1 MADKVTIMVV
11 KVDLECPSCHKK
23 IKKIL
28 AKFREIRDQVYDV
41 KKGTVTITVVCCN
54 PEKIRD
60 KLCCKGGKTIK
71 GIEIKVPPKP
81 KEEKPK
87 DDKPK
92 EDKPKGDK
100 PKEEK
105 PKEDKPKA
113 DKPKEDKPA
122 AQKEAPLPV
131 LVPVPGYPPCYPMGV
146 CCGPCYGGGP
156 CNCGHGLPVPCYDNY
171 GYTRRWYYSRCDY
184 YSEESLYPCTI
195 L

>member
-11 KVDLECPSCHKK
+11 EVDLQCPSCDKK

-28 AKFREIRDQVYDV
+28 PKFREIRDPVYDV

-54 PEKIRD
+54 PEKIRH

-81 KEEKPK
+81 KDEKPK
-87 DDKPK
+87 EEKPK

-100 PKEEK
+100 PKEN
-105 PKEDKPKA
+105 
-113 DKPKEDKPA
+113 KPA
-122 AQKEAPLPV
+122 AQKEARSLV
-131 LVPVPGYPPCYPMGV
+131 LVPVGV
-146 CCGPCYGGGP
+146 CCGSCYKGYGGGP